1 MSFGAPLFL
10 LFLLAVP
17 AAMLG
22 LRRLDQRRAARA
34 GRWASPTLL
43 PNMVDAAPVWRRR
56 IPALLLL
63 AGVTLLLVGFAR
75 PKATFS
81 FSKQEATVVIV
92 LDVSGSMAA
101 KDSTP
106 TRLAAA
112 KRVALAYVAELP
124 KGYRM
129 SVLTFS
135 DHDAVAAAPT
145 HDLDHVRAV
154 IANAK
159 AGPQGT
165 ALADAVAHAVQVA
178 KTVHGPKAGAERPP
192 AVIVLFSDG
201 GQTAGRVTPQ
211 QAAQR
216 AKQAQTP
223 VSAIGLGT
231 PDGVVEQKLKG
242 GFTERIQ
249 VPTQPSVLQTIARA
263 SGGHYYAGAASADPK
278 ATYAELGSRVG
289 HKRKPVEVT
298 AAAAAGG
305 LAFMLA
311 GAVLSGVW
319 FRRFP

>member
-1 MSFGAPLFL
+1 LSFGAPLFL
-10 LFLLAVP
+10 LFLLLVP
-17 AAMLG
+17 AAVLA
-22 LRRLDQRRAARA
+22 LRWLDERRTGRA
-34 GRWASPTLL
+34 GEWASPALL
-43 PNMVDAAPVWRRR
+43 PNMVDAAPVWPRR
-56 IPALLLL
+56 IPVILLL

-81 FSKQEATVVIV
+81 FKKQEATVVIV

-112 KRVALAYVAELP
+112 KAVALEYVDRLP

-159 AGPQGT
+159 TGPQGT
-165 ALADAVAHAVQVA
+165 ALADAVAHAVDVA
-178 KTVHGPKAGAERPP
+178 RTVRGPKAGAERPP
-192 AVIVLFSDG
+192 AVVVVLSDG

-211 QAAQR
+211 QAAQK
-216 AKQAQTP
+216 AKQARIP
-223 VSAIGLGT
+223 VTAVGLGT
-231 PDGVVEQKLKG
+231 PDGIVEQKLKG
-242 GFTERIQ
+242 GFVERIQ
-249 VPTQPSVLQTIARA
+249 VPAQPAVLQTIART
-263 SGGHYYAGAASADPK
+263 SHGRYYAGAAAADVK
-278 ATYAELGSRVG
+278 ATYSELGSRVG
-289 HKRKPVEVT
+289 HKDKRVEIT

-305 LAFMLA
+305 IAFMLA
-311 GAVLSGVW
+311 GAVLSGAW